1 MPWPGKTENMLE
13 KQKAKKKAEKQKRN
27 GQTNANSNMA
37 AAGCGVEL
45 FKTCAMIDYAQT
57 DV

>member
-1 MPWPGKTENMLE
+1 MPWPGKTENVLE
-13 KQKAKKKAEKQKRN
+13 SKRQKRKEKKW
-27 GQTNANSNMA
+27 GTNSNMA
-37 AAGCGVEL
+37 AGGGFGVEL